1 MLSCLC
7 PLGGSCGQRGD
18 YLNRQTLEVLQ
29 LSSACVL
36 FTWQLTLVDMSRVE
50 VPKWRSSRVNVRGS
64 AHQSIR
70 TRERHVP
77 VLRNL
82 AVGPSGGTCTG
93 SYSTRTVGMTIGGC
107 PGSWPHIP
115 ESTNGGGRK
124 SRSDETDSLVISCCK
139 SWAFTDL
146 IFLQGEELVACRAT
160 ADQFSTTIEG
170 GQTQPENEIS
180 ISSLKHF

>member
-7 PLGGSCGQRGD
+7 PLGGSCSQRGD
-18 YLNRQTLEVLQ
+18 YLNRQTLEVLH

-36 FTWQLTLVDMSRVE
+36 FTWQLTLVDMSHVE
-50 VPKWRSSRVNVRGS
+50 VQKWRFSRVNVRGS
-64 AHQSIR
+64 IR
-70 TRERHVP
+70 TREQRVP

-93 SYSTRTVGMTIGGC
+93 SYSTRTVGMTISGC

-115 ESTNGGGRK
+115 ESTNRGVRK
-124 SRSDETDSLVISCCK
+124 SRSDKTDSLVISCYT
-139 SWAFTDL
+139 SWTFTDL

-160 ADQFSTTIEG
+160 ADQFSTAIEG
-170 GQTQPENEIS
+170 GQAQPENKIS